1 MSMTDPVAD
10 LLTRIRN
17 ATQSRHVSCE
27 VPASGLKEEVVK
39 ILKKQGFIRNYIR
52 QENGVQDKLVVFLKY
67 LGRKQV
73 PVIKELRRV
82 SKPGRRHYSGYRML
96 RPVLGGLGVAI
107 VSTPKGL
114 MTDKDA
120 RHQKLGGE
128 IMCEVW

>member
-17 ATQSRHVSCE
+17 AVQSRHVSCD
-27 VPASGLKEEVVK
+27 VPASGLKEELVK
-39 ILKKQGFIRNYIR
+39 ILKRQGFIKNYIR

-67 LGRKQV
+67 LGRKQL
-73 PVIKELRRV
+73 PVIKELHRV
-82 SKPGRRHYSGYRML
+82 SKPGRRFYSGYRSL
-96 RPVLGGLGVAI
+96 KPVLGGLGVAI

-120 RHQKLGGE
+120 RQQKLGGE